1 MSTYKVQFEQKSVS
15 AIQTVA
21 ELLRFAR
28 TEQGR
33 EVEEVALEIQI
44 SPMYIESL
52 EEGAYEK
59 LPSLVY
65 ARNFVKKYGGSLG
78 LNLPPLL
85 ELFTQEWE
93 LFQKHQQSL
102 LPVAQQK
109 GIDKTNMW
117 RMPRW
122 IRWAGA
128 SLVIMMIFTY
138 LGFELYTLGQPPMLV
153 VHTPEE
159 EVVTEKQIIEV
170 SGKTEPEVALS
181 INNQTILSDAEG
193 NFKEIIALQPGLNVV
208 EIGAKKKYS
217 RESKVYRRIIV
228 SEKPVITN
236 IDDSEPPIS

>member
-33 EVEEVALEIQI
+33 EIEEVALDLQI
-44 SPMYIESL
+44 SPMYL
-52 EEGAYEK
+52 EALEAGAYER

-65 ARNFVKKYGGSLG
+65 ARNFVKKYGGCLG
-78 LNLPPLL
+78 LNLPPLV

-93 LFQKHQQSL
+93 LFTKHQQNL
-102 LPVAQQK
+102 LDIPQKK

-122 IRWAGA
+122 IRWSAA
-128 SLVIMMIFTY
+128 SLVIALIFTY

-181 INNQTILSDAEG
+181 INDQTILSDAEG
-193 NFKEIIALQPGLNVV
+193 NFEETIALQPGLNVI
-208 EIGAKKKYS
+208 EIEAKKKYS
-217 RESKVYRRIIV
+217 RENKVYRRIIV
-228 SEKPVITN
+228 SEKPVIT
-236 IDDSEPPIS
+236 IEDSEPPIS